1 MAIIKVIKMS
11 WEDTLKR
18 FDEWD
23 AIQQNINTLTDK
35 IELLNKDKNRI
46 QTELGYGAISREE
59 HERKERLFNKLE
71 DEMVKLIYQRKELE
85 EKLQERFK

>member
-1 MAIIKVIKMS
+1 MS
-11 WEDTLKR
+11 WENILKR

-35 IELLNKDKNRI
+35 IESLNRDKERI
-46 QTELGYGAISREE
+46 QNVLGYGVSSREE
-59 HERKERLFNKLE
+59 HERQERLHDKLE
-71 DEMVKLIYQRKELE
+71 DKMVKLIHQRKELE

>member
-1 MAIIKVIKMS
+1 MS

-35 IELLNKDKNRI
+35 IESLNRDKERI
-46 QTELGYGAISREE
+46 QNVLGYGVSSREE

-71 DEMVKLIYQRKELE
+71 DEMVKLILV
-85 EKLQERFK
+85 